1 MILDWV
7 PDCHHS
13 VGHISQFES
22 LKYRASLPAAFL
34 FQIGP
39 VVAYRT
45 SLAPSEHTLDFR
57 AAINNRPSHTDPISH
72 FAEFTGTK

>member
-45 SLAPSEHTLDFR
+45 SLAP
-57 AAINNRPSHTDPISH
+57 
-72 FAEFTGTK
+72 TKCRLKKKKKLVDSWRIECIEYFELQKAQAG